1 MTTTTTLAGQARAAR
16 APGDRTRTGH
26 SPKKP
31 WAPYLFISPFYLLY
45 VLFMLIPVAVSLWL
59 SLTEWVG
66 LGTPHWVGLRNYA
79 NLATDISFHRAL
91 GNTGVFVLISV
102 CVVVPLALLIAQAL
116 NTRGLKVRDLW
127 RTAYFVPVVVS
138 PIIVALVFGLIFD
151 RQFGLLNSVL
161 RALFGT
167 GGVDWLGDPGMAKI
181 SIGLVML
188 WRWTGYLTVFFL
200 AGLQAVPRELYEA
213 AAIDGAG
220 RLRTFA
226 TVTLPALKPVTAFVV
241 VTSFIG
247 AAQIFEEP
255 YLLTGGGPAEST
267 LSVTMFIYRAA
278 FQRQQFGYA
287 AAAAVV
293 LFVVVFGLSMLF
305 NRLLG
310 IGRAT
315 S

>member
-1 MTTTTTLAGQARAAR
+1 MTTTVAGPPGTTREPTGQDRAAR
-16 APGDRTRTGH
+16 RPGRT
-26 SPKKP
+26 
-31 WAPYLFISPFYLLY
+31 WAPYLFVSPFYVLY
-45 VLFMLIPVAVSLWL
+45 VLFMLVPVGASLWL

-66 LGTPHWVGLRNYA
+66 LGTPRWVGLRNYR
-79 NLATDISFHRAL
+79 LLVTDISFHRAL
-91 GNTGVFVLISV
+91 GNTTVFALVAV

-116 NTRGLKVRDLW
+116 NTRGLRARDLW
-127 RTAYFVPVVVS
+127 RTAYFVPIVVS
-138 PIIVALVFGLIFD
+138 PILVALVFGLIFD
-151 RQFGLLNSVL
+151 RQFGLANAVL

-167 GGVDWLGDPGMAKI
+167 GGVDWLGDPSLAKV
-181 SIGLVML
+181 SIALVML

-200 AGLQAVPRELYEA
+200 AGLQNVPRELYEA
-213 AAIDGAG
+213 AALDGAG

-293 LFVVVFGLSMLF
+293 LFVLVFGLSRLF

-310 IGRAT
+310 IGRAA
-315 S
+315 

>member
-1 MTTTTTLAGQARAAR
+1 MTTAVAGRPARTAR
-16 APGDRTRTGH
+16 EHGSTRHPTR
-26 SPKKP
+26 PKKS

-45 VLFMLIPVAVSLWL
+45 VLFMLVPVGVSLWL

-66 LGTPHWVGLRNYA
+66 LGTPRWVGLRNYRL
-79 NLATDISFHRAL
+79 LATDISFHRAL
-91 GNTGVFVLISV
+91 GNTAVFVLIAV

-116 NTRGLKVRDLW
+116 NTRGLRARDLW
-127 RTAYFVPVVVS
+127 RTAYFVPIVVS
-138 PIIVALVFGLIFD
+138 PILVALIFGLIFD
-151 RQFGLLNSVL
+151 RQFGLMNSVL

-167 GGVDWLGDPGMAKI
+167 GGVDWLGDPGLAKV

-188 WRWTGYLTVFFL
+188 WRWTGYLTIFFL
-200 AGLQAVPRELYEA
+200 AGLQNVPRELYESA
-213 AAIDGAG
+213 ALDGAG
-220 RLRTFA
+220 RMRTF
-226 TVTLPALKPVTAFVV
+226 TTITLPALKPVTAFVV

-293 LFVVVFGLSMLF
+293 LFVLVFGLSQLF

-310 IGRAT
+310 IGRAA

>member
-1 MTTTTTLAGQARAAR
+1 MTTAIADPASSARKR
-16 APGDRTRTGH
+16 TSTRRTAPRLKRSRT
-26 SPKKP
+26 
-31 WAPYLFISPFYLLY
+31 PYLFIAPFYVLY
-45 VLFMLIPVAVSLWL
+45 VLFMLVPVLVSLWL

-66 LGTPHWVGLRNYA
+66 LGTPQWVGLRNYRL
-79 NLATDISFHRAL
+79 LATDVSFHRAL
-91 GNTGVFVLISV
+91 GNTGVFVMIAV
-102 CVVVPLALLIAQAL
+102 FVVVPLALLIAQAL
-116 NTRGLKVRDLW
+116 NTRGLRVRDLW
-127 RTAYFVPVVVS
+127 RTAYFVPIVVS
-138 PIIVALVFGLIFD
+138 PIIVALIFGLIFD

-167 GGVDWLGDPGMAKI
+167 GGVDWLGDPDLAKV

-200 AGLQAVPRELYEA
+200 AGLQAVPKELYEA
-213 AAIDGAG
+213 AALDGAG
-220 RLRTFA
+220 RIRTFT

-293 LFVVVFGLSMLF
+293 LFVLVFGLSQLF

>member
-1 MTTTTTLAGQARAAR
+1 MTTAIADPASSARKRTSTRRAAPR
-16 APGDRTRTGH
+16 LKRSR
-26 SPKKP
+26 
-31 WAPYLFISPFYLLY
+31 APYLFIAPFYVLY
-45 VLFMLIPVAVSLWL
+45 VLFMLVPVLVSLWL

-66 LGTPHWVGLRNYA
+66 LGTPQWVGLRNYRL
-79 NLATDISFHRAL
+79 LATDVSFHRAL
-91 GNTGVFVLISV
+91 GNTGVFVMIAV
-102 CVVVPLALLIAQAL
+102 FVVVPLALLIAQAL
-116 NTRGLKVRDLW
+116 STRGLRVRDLW
-127 RTAYFVPVVVS
+127 RTAYFVPIVVS
-138 PIIVALVFGLIFD
+138 PIIVALIFGLIFD

-167 GGVDWLGDPGMAKI
+167 GGVDWLGDPDLAKM

-200 AGLQAVPRELYEA
+200 AGLQAVPKELYEA
-213 AAIDGAG
+213 AALDGAG
-220 RLRTFA
+220 RIRTFT

-293 LFVVVFGLSMLF
+293 LFVLVFGLSQLF

>member
-1 MTTTTTLAGQARAAR
+1 MTTALAGPSRSSRERVAK
-16 APGDRTRTGH
+16 TETGPRLKQ
-26 SPKKP
+26 S
-31 WAPYLFISPFYLLY
+31 WAPYLFVSPFYLLY
-45 VLFMLIPVAVSLWL
+45 VLFMLIPLGVSLWL

-66 LGTPHWVGLRNYA
+66 LGTPRWVGLRNYRL
-79 NLATDISFHRAL
+79 LATDISFHRAL
-91 GNTGVFVLISV
+91 GNTAVFVLV
-102 CVVVPLALLIAQAL
+102 ALCLVVPLALLIAQAL
-116 NTRGLKVRDLW
+116 NTRGLRVRDLW
-127 RTAYFVPVVVS
+127 RTAYFVPIVVS
-138 PIIVALVFGLIFD
+138 PILVALVFGLVFD
-151 RQFGLLNSVL
+151 RQFGLANAVL
-161 RALFGT
+161 RALFGS
-167 GGVDWLGDPGMAKI
+167 GGVDWLGDPDLARV
-181 SIGLVML
+181 SIALVML

-200 AGLQAVPRELYEA
+200 AGLQNVPRELYEA
-213 AAIDGAG
+213 AALDGAG
-220 RLRTFA
+220 RLRTFT

-293 LFVVVFGLSMLF
+293 LFVLVFGLSRLF

-310 IGRAT
+310 IGRAA

>member
-1 MTTTTTLAGQARAAR
+1 MTTAIAGPAGSTRERAHANQT
-16 APGDRTRTGH
+16 APRLKQSR
-26 SPKKP
+26 
-31 WAPYLFISPFYLLY
+31 APYLFIAPFYVLY
-45 VLFMLIPVAVSLWL
+45 VFFMLVPVLVSLWL

-66 LGTPHWVGLRNYA
+66 LGTPHWVGLRNYRL
-79 NLATDISFHRAL
+79 LATDVSFHRAL
-91 GNTGVFVLISV
+91 GNTGVFVMIAV
-102 CVVVPLALLIAQAL
+102 FVVVPLALLIAQAL
-116 NTRGLKVRDLW
+116 NTRGLRVRDLW
-127 RTAYFVPVVVS
+127 RTAYFVPIVVS
-138 PIIVALVFGLIFD
+138 PIIVALIFGLIFD

-167 GGVDWLGDPGMAKI
+167 GGVDWLGDPDLAKV

-200 AGLQAVPRELYEA
+200 AGLQAVPKELYEA
-213 AAIDGAG
+213 AALDGAG
-220 RLRTFA
+220 RIRTFT

-293 LFVVVFGLSMLF
+293 LFVLVFGLSQLF

-310 IGRAT
+310 IGRST

>member
-1 MTTTTTLAGQARAAR
+1 MTTALAGPSRSSRERVAK
-16 APGDRTRTGH
+16 TETGRR
-26 SPKKP
+26 PKRS
-31 WAPYLFISPFYLLY
+31 WAPYLFVSPFYLLY
-45 VLFMLIPVAVSLWL
+45 VLFMLIPLGVSLWL

-66 LGTPHWVGLRNYA
+66 LGTPRWVGLRNYRL
-79 NLATDISFHRAL
+79 LATDISFHRAL
-91 GNTGVFVLISV
+91 GNTAVFVLV
-102 CVVVPLALLIAQAL
+102 ALCLVVPLALLIAQAL
-116 NTRGLKVRDLW
+116 NTRGLRVRDLW
-127 RTAYFVPVVVS
+127 RTAYFVPIVVS
-138 PIIVALVFGLIFD
+138 PILVALVFGLVFD
-151 RQFGLLNSVL
+151 RQFGLANAVL
-161 RALFGT
+161 RALFGS
-167 GGVDWLGDPGMAKI
+167 GGVDWLGDPDLARV
-181 SIGLVML
+181 SIALVML

-200 AGLQAVPRELYEA
+200 AGLQNVPRELYEA
-213 AAIDGAG
+213 AALDGAG
-220 RLRTFA
+220 RLRTFT

-293 LFVVVFGLSMLF
+293 LFVLVFGLSRLF

-310 IGRAT
+310 IGRAA

>member
-1 MTTTTTLAGQARAAR
+1 MTTAIAEPASSARK
-16 APGDRTRTGH
+16 RTGA
-26 SPKKP
+26 SQVAPRLKKSR
-31 WAPYLFISPFYLLY
+31 APYLFIAPFYVLY
-45 VLFMLIPVAVSLWL
+45 VLFMLVPIGVSLWL

-66 LGTPHWVGLRNYA
+66 LGTPHWVGLRNYRL
-79 NLATDISFHRAL
+79 LATDVSFHRAL
-91 GNTGVFVLISV
+91 GNTGVFVVVAVFL
-102 CVVVPLALLIAQAL
+102 VVPLALLIAQAL
-116 NTRGLKVRDLW
+116 NTRGLRVRDLW
-127 RTAYFVPVVVS
+127 RTAYFVPIVVS
-138 PIIVALVFGLIFD
+138 PIIVALIFGLIFD

-167 GGVDWLGDPGMAKI
+167 GGVDWLGNPDLAKV

-188 WRWTGYLTVFFL
+188 WRWTGYLTIFFL

-213 AAIDGAG
+213 AALDGAG
-220 RLRTFA
+220 RIRTFT

-293 LFVVVFGLSMLF
+293 LFVLVFGLSQLF

-310 IGRAT
+310 IGRA
-315 S
+315 SS

>member
-1 MTTTTTLAGQARAAR
+1 MTTTLTGASGTARAR
-16 APGDRTRTGH
+16 STPTGEERRPRRT
-26 SPKKP
+26 
-31 WAPYLFISPFYLLY
+31 WAPYLFVSPFYLLY
-45 VLFMLIPVAVSLWL
+45 VLFMLIPVGVSLWL

-66 LGTPHWVGLRNYA
+66 LGTPRWVGLRNYRL
-79 NLATDISFHRAL
+79 LATDISFHRAL
-91 GNTGVFVLISV
+91 GNTAVFVLV
-102 CVVVPLALLIAQAL
+102 ALCLVVPLALLIAQAL
-116 NTRGLKVRDLW
+116 NARGLRVRDLW
-127 RTAYFVPVVVS
+127 RTAYFVPIVVS
-138 PIIVALVFGLIFD
+138 PILVALVFGLVFD
-151 RQFGLLNSVL
+151 RQFGLANAVL
-161 RALFGT
+161 RALFGS
-167 GGVDWLGDPGMAKI
+167 GGVDWLGDPDLARV
-181 SIGLVML
+181 SIALVML

-200 AGLQAVPRELYEA
+200 AGLQNVPRELYEA
-213 AAIDGAG
+213 AALDGAG
-220 RLRTFA
+220 RLRTFT

-241 VTSFIG
+241 VTSFIC

-293 LFVVVFGLSMLF
+293 LFVLVFGISRLV

-310 IGRAT
+310 IGRAA

>member
-1 MTTTTTLAGQARAAR
+1 MTTAIADPASSARKRTSTRRAAPR
-16 APGDRTRTGH
+16 
-26 SPKKP
+26 PKQSR
-31 WAPYLFISPFYLLY
+31 APYLFIAPFYVLY
-45 VLFMLIPVAVSLWL
+45 VLFMLVPVLVSLWL

-66 LGTPHWVGLRNYA
+66 LGTPQWVGLRNYRL
-79 NLATDISFHRAL
+79 LATDVSFHRAL
-91 GNTGVFVLISV
+91 GNTGVFVMTAV
-102 CVVVPLALLIAQAL
+102 FVVVPLALLIAQAL
-116 NTRGLKVRDLW
+116 NTRGLRVRDLW
-127 RTAYFVPVVVS
+127 RTAYFVPIVVS
-138 PIIVALVFGLIFD
+138 PIIVALIFGLIFD

-167 GGVDWLGDPGMAKI
+167 GGVDWLGDPDLAKV

-188 WRWTGYLTVFFL
+188 WRWTGYLTVLFL
-200 AGLQAVPRELYEA
+200 AGLQAVPKELYEA
-213 AAIDGAG
+213 AALDGAG
-220 RLRTFA
+220 RIRTFT

-293 LFVVVFGLSMLF
+293 LFVLVFGLSQLF

>member
-1 MTTTTTLAGQARAAR
+1 MTTAIADQASSARKRTSTRRAAPR
-16 APGDRTRTGH
+16 LKRSR
-26 SPKKP
+26 
-31 WAPYLFISPFYLLY
+31 APYLFIAPFYVLY
-45 VLFMLIPVAVSLWL
+45 VLFMLVPVLVSLWL

-66 LGTPHWVGLRNYA
+66 LGTPQWVGLRNYRL
-79 NLATDISFHRAL
+79 LATDVSFHRAL
-91 GNTGVFVLISV
+91 GNTGVFVMIAV
-102 CVVVPLALLIAQAL
+102 FVVVPLALLIAQAL
-116 NTRGLKVRDLW
+116 NTRGLRVRDLW
-127 RTAYFVPVVVS
+127 RTAYFVPIVVS
-138 PIIVALVFGLIFD
+138 PIIVALIFGLIFD

-167 GGVDWLGDPGMAKI
+167 GGVDWLGDPDLAKM

-200 AGLQAVPRELYEA
+200 AGLQAVPKELYEA
-213 AAIDGAG
+213 AALDGAG
-220 RLRTFA
+220 RIRTFT

-293 LFVVVFGLSMLF
+293 LFVLVFGLSQLF

>member
-1 MTTTTTLAGQARAAR
+1 MTTAVVDPAGTPRE
-16 APGDRTRTGH
+16 RTGAR
-26 SPKKP
+26 SVVRRLKKSR
-31 WAPYLFISPFYLLY
+31 APYLFIAPFYVLY
-45 VLFMLIPVAVSLWL
+45 VLFMLVPVAVSLWL

-66 LGTPHWVGLRNYA
+66 LGTPHWVGLRNYRL
-79 NLATDISFHRAL
+79 LATDVSFHRAL
-91 GNTGVFVLISV
+91 GNTGVFVLISL
-102 CVVVPLALLIAQAL
+102 CLVVPLALLIAQAL
-116 NTRGLKVRDLW
+116 NTRGLRVRDLW
-127 RTAYFVPVVVS
+127 RTAYFVPIVVS
-138 PIIVALVFGLIFD
+138 PIIVALIFGLVFD

-167 GGVDWLGDPGMAKI
+167 GGVDWLGDPDLAKV
-181 SIGLVML
+181 SVGLVML

-213 AAIDGAG
+213 AALDGAG
-220 RLRTFA
+220 RIRTFT

-293 LFVVVFGLSMLF
+293 LFVLVFGLSQLF

-310 IGRAT
+310 IGRA
-315 S
+315 SS

>member
-1 MTTTTTLAGQARAAR
+1 MTTAIADPASSARKRTSTRRAAPR
-16 APGDRTRTGH
+16 LKRSR
-26 SPKKP
+26 
-31 WAPYLFISPFYLLY
+31 APYLFIAPFYVLY
-45 VLFMLIPVAVSLWL
+45 VLFMLVPVLVSLWL

-66 LGTPHWVGLRNYA
+66 LGTPQWVGLRNYRL
-79 NLATDISFHRAL
+79 LATDVSFHRAL
-91 GNTGVFVLISV
+91 GNTGVFVMIAV
-102 CVVVPLALLIAQAL
+102 FVVVPLALLIAQAL
-116 NTRGLKVRDLW
+116 NTRGLRVRDLW
-127 RTAYFVPVVVS
+127 RTAYFVPIVVS
-138 PIIVALVFGLIFD
+138 PIIVALIFGLIFD

-167 GGVDWLGDPGMAKI
+167 GGVDWLGDPDLAKT

-200 AGLQAVPRELYEA
+200 AGLQAVPKELYEA
-213 AAIDGAG
+213 AALDGAG
-220 RLRTFA
+220 RIRTFT

-293 LFVVVFGLSMLF
+293 LFVLVFGLSQLF

>member
-1 MTTTTTLAGQARAAR
+1 MTTTLTGASGTARAR
-16 APGDRTRTGH
+16 SAPKGQERRPRRT
-26 SPKKP
+26 

-45 VLFMLIPVAVSLWL
+45 ALFMLVPVGVSVWL

-66 LGTPHWVGLRNYA
+66 LGTPRWVGLRNYRL
-79 NLATDISFHRAL
+79 LATDISFHRAL
-91 GNTGVFVLISV
+91 GNTAVFVLVAV
-102 CVVVPLALLIAQAL
+102 CLVVPLALLIAQGL
-116 NTRGLKVRDLW
+116 GTRGLRVRDLW
-127 RTAYFVPVVVS
+127 RTAYFVPIVVS
-138 PIIVALVFGLIFD
+138 PILVALVFGLVFD
-151 RQFGLLNSVL
+151 RQFGLANAVL
-161 RALFGT
+161 RALFGS
-167 GGVDWLGDPGMAKI
+167 GGVDWLGDPDLARV
-181 SIGLVML
+181 SIALVML

-200 AGLQAVPRELYEA
+200 AGLQNVPRELYEA
-213 AAIDGAG
+213 AALDGAG
-220 RLRTFA
+220 RLRTFT

-241 VTSFIG
+241 VTSFIC

-293 LFVVVFGLSMLF
+293 LFVLVFGISRLV

-310 IGRAT
+310 IGRAA

>member
-1 MTTTTTLAGQARAAR
+1 MTTAIAGPAGTTRERAHANR
-16 APGDRTRTGH
+16 TAPRLKQSR
-26 SPKKP
+26 
-31 WAPYLFISPFYLLY
+31 APYLFIAPFYVLY
-45 VLFMLIPVAVSLWL
+45 VLFMLVPVLVSLWL

-66 LGTPHWVGLRNYA
+66 LGTPHWVGLRNYRL
-79 NLATDISFHRAL
+79 LATDVSFHRAL
-91 GNTGVFVLISV
+91 GNTGVFVMIAV
-102 CVVVPLALLIAQAL
+102 FVVVPLALLIAQAL
-116 NTRGLKVRDLW
+116 NTRGLRVRDLW
-127 RTAYFVPVVVS
+127 RTAYFVPIVVS
-138 PIIVALVFGLIFD
+138 PIIVALIFGLIFD

-167 GGVDWLGDPGMAKI
+167 GGVDWLGDPGLAKV

-200 AGLQAVPRELYEA
+200 AGLQAVPKELYEA
-213 AAIDGAG
+213 AALDGAG
-220 RLRTFA
+220 RIRTFT

-293 LFVVVFGLSMLF
+293 LFVLVFGLSQLF

>member
-1 MTTTTTLAGQARAAR
+1 M
-16 APGDRTRTGH
+16 
-26 SPKKP
+26 
-31 WAPYLFISPFYLLY
+31 
-45 VLFMLIPVAVSLWL
+45 
-59 SLTEWVG
+59 
-66 LGTPHWVGLRNYA
+66 
-79 NLATDISFHRAL
+79 
-91 GNTGVFVLISV
+91 
-102 CVVVPLALLIAQAL
+102 
-116 NTRGLKVRDLW
+116 
-127 RTAYFVPVVVS
+127 
-138 PIIVALVFGLIFD
+138 
-151 RQFGLLNSVL
+151 
-161 RALFGT
+161 
-167 GGVDWLGDPGMAKI
+167 

-200 AGLQAVPRELYEA
+200 AGLQAVPKELYEA
-213 AAIDGAG
+213 AALDGAG
-220 RLRTFA
+220 RIRTFT

-293 LFVVVFGLSMLF
+293 LFVLVFGLSQLF

>member
-1 MTTTTTLAGQARAAR
+1 MTTAIADPASSARKRTSTRRAAPR
-16 APGDRTRTGH
+16 LKQFR
-26 SPKKP
+26 
-31 WAPYLFISPFYLLY
+31 APYLFIAPFYVLY
-45 VLFMLIPVAVSLWL
+45 VLFMLVPVLVSLWL

-66 LGTPHWVGLRNYA
+66 LGTPQWVGLRNYRL
-79 NLATDISFHRAL
+79 LATDVSFHRAL
-91 GNTGVFVLISV
+91 GNTGVFVMIAV
-102 CVVVPLALLIAQAL
+102 FVVVPLALLIAQAL
-116 NTRGLKVRDLW
+116 NTRGLRVRDLW
-127 RTAYFVPVVVS
+127 RTAYFVPIVVS
-138 PIIVALVFGLIFD
+138 PIIVALIFGLIFD

-167 GGVDWLGDPGMAKI
+167 GGVDWLGDPDLAKV

-200 AGLQAVPRELYEA
+200 AGLQAVPKELYEA
-213 AAIDGAG
+213 AALDGAG
-220 RLRTFA
+220 RIRTFT

-293 LFVVVFGLSMLF
+293 LFVLVFGLSQLF

>member
-1 MTTTTTLAGQARAAR
+1 MTTAVADPASTPRE
-16 APGDRTRTGH
+16 RTGARQAA
-26 SPKKP
+26 PRLKKSR
-31 WAPYLFISPFYLLY
+31 APYLFIAPFYVLY
-45 VLFMLIPVAVSLWL
+45 VLFMLIPIAVSLWL

-66 LGTPHWVGLRNYA
+66 LGTPHWVGLRNYRL
-79 NLATDISFHRAL
+79 LATDVSFHRAL
-91 GNTGVFVLISV
+91 GNTGIFVLIAV
-102 CVVVPLALLIAQAL
+102 CLVVPLALLIAQAL
-116 NTRGLKVRDLW
+116 NTRGLRVRDLW
-127 RTAYFVPVVVS
+127 RTAYFVPIVVS
-138 PIIVALVFGLIFD
+138 PIIVALIFGLVFD

-167 GGVDWLGDPGMAKI
+167 GGVDWLGDPDLAKV

-200 AGLQAVPRELYEA
+200 AGLQAVPKELYEA
-213 AAIDGAG
+213 AALDGAG
-220 RLRTFA
+220 RIRTFT

-293 LFVVVFGLSMLF
+293 LFVVVFGLSQLF

-310 IGRAT
+310 IGRA
-315 S
+315 SS

>member
-1 MTTTTTLAGQARAAR
+1 MTTTLTGASGTARAR
-16 APGDRTRTGH
+16 STPTGEERRPRRT
-26 SPKKP
+26 
-31 WAPYLFISPFYLLY
+31 WAPYLFVSPFYLLY
-45 VLFMLIPVAVSLWL
+45 VLIPVGVSLWL

-66 LGTPHWVGLRNYA
+66 LGTPRWVGLRNYRL
-79 NLATDISFHRAL
+79 LATDISFHRAL
-91 GNTGVFVLISV
+91 GNTAVFVLV
-102 CVVVPLALLIAQAL
+102 ALCLVVPLALLIAQAL
-116 NTRGLKVRDLW
+116 NARGLRVRDLW
-127 RTAYFVPVVVS
+127 RTAYFVPIVVS
-138 PIIVALVFGLIFD
+138 PILVALVFGLVFD
-151 RQFGLLNSVL
+151 RQFGLANAVL
-161 RALFGT
+161 RALFGS
-167 GGVDWLGDPGMAKI
+167 GGVDWLGDPDLARV
-181 SIGLVML
+181 SIALVML

-200 AGLQAVPRELYEA
+200 AGLQNVPRELYEA
-213 AAIDGAG
+213 AALDGAG
-220 RLRTFA
+220 RLRTFT

-241 VTSFIG
+241 VTSFIC

-293 LFVVVFGLSMLF
+293 LFVLVFGISRLV

-310 IGRAT
+310 IGRAA

>member
-1 MTTTTTLAGQARAAR
+1 MTTALAGPSRSARER
-16 APGDRTRTGH
+16 VGETNTGRR
-26 SPKKP
+26 PKRS

-45 VLFMLIPVAVSLWL
+45 VLFMLVPVGVSMWL

-66 LGTPHWVGLRNYA
+66 LGTPRWVGLRNYRL
-79 NLATDISFHRAL
+79 LATDISFHRAL
-91 GNTGVFVLISV
+91 GNTAAFVLVAV

-116 NTRGLKVRDLW
+116 NAKGLRARDLW
-127 RTAYFVPVVVS
+127 RTAYFVPIVVS
-138 PIIVALVFGLIFD
+138 PILVALVFGLIFD
-151 RQFGLLNSVL
+151 RQFGLANAVL

-167 GGVDWLGDPGMAKI
+167 GGVDWLGDPGMAKV
-181 SIGLVML
+181 SIALVML

-200 AGLQAVPRELYEA
+200 AGLQNVPRELYEA

-293 LFVVVFGLSMLF
+293 LFVLVFGLSRLF